1 MAVPAV
7 GEQTRVAEVAHQLLH
22 TGVRRGR
29 VIGRTDDEDRQGV
42 GVVLDLP
49 AQGVAILRRPAGG
62 GDVVVSGPEPEVAEH
77 PEGVAARVQVRLD
90 RTGPAGVGELDQRAG
105 VPDDGGAVGLAEG
118 DASSP
123 YVDAERRIRLWFA
136 QGKQTAGDPDDVAAA
151 IAAIIDDPS
160 PPLRH
165 PVGPDAPLYI
175 DGRRRLS
182 DETWIGLGRRLSDE
196 DFFAEFA
203 TLFAPAPA

>member
-1 MAVPAV
+1 MRAQRDGVIVNVSSIGGRLAPFCTGLYVMTKHALEAASEILAMEV
-7 GEQTRVAEVAHQLLH
+7 QPFDIRVAIVEP
-22 TGVRRGR
+22 GFF
-29 VIGRTDDEDRQGV
+29 RTRMVDDATAR
-42 GVVLDLP
+42 LDLDP
-49 AQGVAILRRPAGG
+49 
-62 GDVVVSGPEPEVAEH
+62 
-77 PEGVAARVQVRLD
+77 
-90 RTGPAGVGELDQRAG
+90 
-105 VPDDGGAVGLAEG
+105 
-118 DASSP
+118 SSP

-136 QGKQTAGDPDDVAAA
+136 QGKQTAGDPEDVAAA

-196 DFFAEFA
+196 EFFAEFA
-203 TLFAPAPA
+203 TLFATAPA